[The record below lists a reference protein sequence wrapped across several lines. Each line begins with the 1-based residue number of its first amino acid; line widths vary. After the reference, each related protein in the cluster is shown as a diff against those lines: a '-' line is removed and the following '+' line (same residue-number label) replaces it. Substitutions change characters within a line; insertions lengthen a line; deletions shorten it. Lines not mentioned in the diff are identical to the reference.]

1 MLQVFSSTVFVK
13 TSGMNRTPQ
22 APSRVLLVDPWASIL
37 EMPQMALQR
46 QKRWHVVGSA
56 STGDEGLRLFEETR
70 PDLVITALTLS
81 GLDGPHFITEIR
93 RKRPKARVV
102 IYSASGCRR
111 LLKAGFESAP
121 QGFVHKSESLTE
133 LRRAA
138 SLVAD
143 GGEYFSPK
151 AQSLRRQTQSTAP
164 TAGNLTPRETAVLKL
179 IAESVNTKQIAA
191 QLSISPKTVENYR
204 VQFAKKLGLR
214 DVAALTRFA
223 VQTGLISLK
232 SNLTVNS
239 VSAET
244 G

>member
-1 MLQVFSSTVFVK
+1 MLQVFSSIVFVK
-13 TSGMNRTPQ
+13 TSGMNKTSQ

-37 EMPQMALQR
+37 EMLQMALQM
-46 QKRWHVVGSA
+46 QKRWHVVGTA

-81 GLDGPHFITEIR
+81 GLDGPQLITAMR
-93 RKRPKARVV
+93 RERPNARVV
-102 IYSASGCRR
+102 IYSALGNRR
-111 LLKAGFESAP
+111 LLKAAFEAAP

-143 GGEYFSPK
+143 GGQYFSPE

-164 TAGNLTPRETAVLKL
+164 TAGTLTTRETAVLKL

-214 DVAALTRFA
+214 DVAALTRYA
-223 VQTGLISLK
+223 VRNGLI
-232 SNLTVNS
+232 
-239 VSAET
+239 EF
-244 G
+244 